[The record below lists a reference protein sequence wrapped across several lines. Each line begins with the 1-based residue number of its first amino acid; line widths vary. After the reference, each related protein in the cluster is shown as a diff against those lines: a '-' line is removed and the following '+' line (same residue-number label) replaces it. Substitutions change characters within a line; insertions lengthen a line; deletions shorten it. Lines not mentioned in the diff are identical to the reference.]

1 MSADPTLSPPAARHE
16 QPRVGDRANPTL
28 SKLSTRGPRAR
39 SVGAFQASPSSGFVF
54 FIGLSLT
61 TRNANLPR
69 FIRFNVQ
76 QALLLDIVLIIPTL
90 FADFGAPPLPQQLS
104 VVGSNCVFYAWLLV
118 VTYSWACNL
127 QGKTPDQV
135 PLLSDAASMQ
145 IGP

>member
-1 MSADPTLSPPAARHE
+1 MSANPTLSPPAARHE
-16 QPRVGDRANPTL
+16 QPRVGYRANPTL
-28 SKLSTRGPRAR
+28 RLGALCALCC
-39 SVGAFQASPSSGFVF
+39 AFQASPLSGFVF

-135 PLLSDAASMQ
+135 PLLSDAASVQ

>member
-1 MSADPTLSPPAARHE
+1 M
-16 QPRVGDRANPTL
+16 
-28 SKLSTRGPRAR
+28 
-39 SVGAFQASPSSGFVF
+39 SGFVF

-61 TRNANLPR
+61 TRNTNLPR

-76 QALLLDIVLIIPTL
+76 QALLLDIILIIPTL
-90 FADFGAPPLPQQLS
+90 FADFGAAPLPQQLS
-104 VVGSNCVFYAWLLV
+104 IVGSNCVFYAWLLV
-118 VTYSWACNL
+118 VTYSWVCNL